1 MPSFSA
7 VLNYSNCA
15 NREKDK
21 SNYHFPSTVKNNGK
35 KGLKHSKVRREN
47 WLGQTFRRDLTER
60 MLERTIIKII
70 LSTSPSSA
78 FSHKVHNIR
87 FEKQTCI
94 LSQLMIPIELGPP
107 VSKSST
113 KISKFYDSTDSENKF
128 HKTRIKNWLS
138 IDFEMGSPWL
148 RTYSFNHYTIFNIQ
162 YNGDS

>member
-1 MPSFSA
+1 M
-7 VLNYSNCA
+7 
-15 NREKDK
+15 
-21 SNYHFPSTVKNNGK
+21 
-35 KGLKHSKVRREN
+35 RREN
-47 WLGQTFRRDLTER
+47 WLGQTFRRDRTER

-78 FSHKVHNIR
+78 FSDKVHNIR
-87 FEKQTCI
+87 FEKQICI
-94 LSQLMIPIELGPP
+94 LSQLMVPIELGPP

-113 KISKFYDSTDSENKF
+113 RILKFYDSTDSEHKF

-138 IDFEMGSPWL
+138 IDFELGSPRL